1 MSDAPFRVSVP
12 ASSANLGPGFD
23 AIGLA
28 LDLWVRATVQPAM
41 HFSVSF
47 KAGAYVP
54 TNAGFENEIVRGLDR
69 ILHGARPDVSI
80 LVENAIPLGKGL
92 GASAAGAVLGLVI
105 GAEMAAE
112 RPTQSE
118 LARHAAELEGHPD
131 NALPALLGG
140 VVVAAMPEG
149 VPPAFLRFDPPAGL
163 AAVVVTPRIVLPTA
177 AARALLPTSYERK
190 DVVYNLQRV
199 ALLAASLASGD
210 VSQMRVASGD
220 RIHQPY
226 RAPLVP
232 GFEEML
238 GFELPGLLAV
248 ALSGAGPSVI
258 ALVSGGAQAIG
269 EAMQAAFAREAID
282 SDVFHLGIATRGA
295 TVEPLAS
302 GRNAARGA
310 AAEGA

>member
-1 MSDAPFRVSVP
+1 VAKNAFIVSVP

-28 LDLWVRATVQPAM
+28 LDLRVRAIVQPAM

-54 TNAGFENEIVRGLDR
+54 TNAGFENEIVRGMERVL
-69 ILHGARPDVSI
+69 GTTRPDVSI

-92 GASAAGAVLGLVI
+92 GASAAGAVLGLMI
-105 GAEMAAE
+105 GAELAAH
-112 RPTQSE
+112 RPPESE

-140 VVVAAMPEG
+140 VVIAAMSEG
-149 VPPAFLRFDPPAGL
+149 VDPAYLRFDPPPGL

-177 AARALLPTSYERK
+177 AARALLPVSYERK
-190 DVVYNLQRV
+190 DVVFNLQRA
-199 ALLAASLASGD
+199 ALLAASLVSGNLANL
-210 VSQMRVASGD
+210 RVATGD
-220 RIHQPY
+220 RVHQPY

-238 GFELPGLLAV
+238 GFELPGLLAI

-258 ALVSGGAQAIG
+258 ALVSGNSEPIG
-269 EAMQAAFAREAID
+269 LAMQAAFAREAID
-282 SDVFHLGIATRGA
+282 SDVFHLGISTQGA
-295 TVEPLAS
+295 TVEPLA
-302 GRNAARGA
+302 A
-310 AAEGA
+310 AAKILDRA